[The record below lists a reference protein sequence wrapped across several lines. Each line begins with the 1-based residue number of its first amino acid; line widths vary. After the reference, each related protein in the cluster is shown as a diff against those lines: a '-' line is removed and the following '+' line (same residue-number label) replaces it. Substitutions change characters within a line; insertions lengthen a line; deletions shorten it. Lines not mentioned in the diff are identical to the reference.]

1 MKANSTSDA
10 APPLALTT
18 SGADRGWR
26 PGSLRAELLFN
37 LGFLAFAALLLA
49 LWTYSILGYP
59 QLAGGRRVALAVLLL
74 VLDVAVFLV
83 LGRYLINRLV
93 VRPLAGVADV
103 AEAIT
108 RGEYQRRAAPGETRE
123 ISAVAHALNA
133 LTDQLL
139 EDREKLSHNVR
150 SLGEVN
156 RLLVDTQRDL
166 IQAEKLA
173 SIGRLAAG
181 VAHEVGN
188 PLSSLLGY
196 HAILRRRGVEPELV
210 GGMEREARR
219 IDRIVRGLL
228 EYARPS
234 AADGA
239 TADVNAS
246 LLRVLELLCSQG
258 RLRRV
263 EVRLRLQP
271 DLPPVNAAPHPL
283 DQLWINLFTN
293 ADDAMAGEGEL
304 TVRAFRDSF
313 AGERER
319 AARRS
324 DDPPE
329 IDYSHLRRFR
339 ESGQLPAKLSPGDEV
354 VRVEVEDDGPG
365 LAPEAEQLIWDPFY
379 TTKPPGEGTGLGL
392 AIVASTVAELGGD
405 VRSEPVERGAR
416 FVVSLPVASDR
427 P

>member
-1 MKANSTSDA
+1 M
-10 APPLALTT
+10 
-18 SGADRGWR
+18 WR

-59 QLAGGRRVALAVLLL
+59 QLTGGRRVALAVLLL

-93 VRPLAGVADV
+93 VRPLAGVAEV

-108 RGEYQRRAAPGETRE
+108 RGEYQRRAPSGETRE
-123 ISAVAHALNA
+123 ITAVAHALNA

-139 EDREKLSHNVR
+139 EDREKLGDNVR
-150 SLGEVN
+150 SLNEAN

-188 PLSSLLGY
+188 PLGSLLGY
-196 HAILRRRGVEPELV
+196 HSILRRRGVDPEIV
-210 GGMEREARR
+210 DAMEREARR

-228 EYARPS
+228 DYARPS
-234 AADGA
+234 GADGA
-239 TADVNAS
+239 VADINAS
-246 LLRVLELLCSQG
+246 LLRVLELLRSQG
-258 RLRRV
+258 RLGGID
-263 EVRLRLQP
+263 VRLELEH
-271 DLPPVNAAPHPL
+271 DLPVVEAAPHPL
-283 DQLWINLFTN
+283 DQIWVNLFTN
-293 ADDAMAGEGEL
+293 AEDAMSERGEL
-304 TVRAFRDSF
+304 CVRTSRVDF
-313 AGERER
+313 AGGHERPP
-319 AARRS
+319 RRS

-339 ESGQLPAKLSPGDEV
+339 EAGRLPAKLSAGDPV
-354 VRVEVEDDGPG
+354 VRVEVRDTGPG
-365 LAPEAEQLIWDPFY
+365 LPADAGELVWDPFY

-405 VRSEPVERGAR
+405 VRSETSERGAR
-416 FVVSLPVASDR
+416 FVVSLPIGGKV

>member
-1 MKANSTSDA
+1 MQAPA
-10 APPLALTT
+10 AESRA
-18 SGADRGWR
+18 WR

-59 QLAGGRRVALAVLLL
+59 QLTGGRRIALAVVLL

-93 VRPLAGVADV
+93 VRPLAGVAEV
-103 AEAIT
+103 AEAIS
-108 RGEYQRRAAPGETRE
+108 RGEYQRRAPPGETRE
-123 ISAVAHALNA
+123 ITAVAHALNA

-139 EDREKLSHNVR
+139 EDREKLGHNVR
-150 SLGEVN
+150 SLNEAN

-188 PLSSLLGY
+188 PLGSLLGY
-196 HAILRRRGVEPELV
+196 HSILRRRGVDPEV
-210 GGMEREARR
+210 VDGMEREARR

-246 LLRVLELLCSQG
+246 LLRVLELLRSQG
-258 RLRRV
+258 RLGAID
-263 EVRLRLQP
+263 VRLELEP
-271 DLPPVNAAPHPL
+271 DLPSVDAAPHPL
-283 DQLWINLFTN
+283 DQIWVNLFTN
-293 ADDAMAGEGEL
+293 AEDAMSGEGEL
-304 TVRAFRDSF
+304 MVRTSRAGF

-319 AARRS
+319 PARRS

-339 ESGQLPAKLSPGDEV
+339 DAGRSPARLVAGDPV
-354 VRVEVEDDGPG
+354 VRVEVADTGPG
-365 LAPEAEQLIWDPFY
+365 LPADVGELVWDPFY

-405 VRSEPVERGAR
+405 IRSETVERGAR
-416 FVVSLPVASDR
+416 FVVSLPLGGEL